1 VRGAPD
7 SGAAAMFSA
16 LGAPQPA
23 GSPVLARAVRLLT
36 DLRAAGA
43 DDATTAIRAFQ
54 FVAST
59 PQVQTN

>member
-1 VRGAPD
+1 
-7 SGAAAMFSA
+7 
-16 LGAPQPA
+16 
-23 GSPVLARAVRLLT
+23 VLARAAQLLR

-59 PQVQTN
+59 PQVQMN